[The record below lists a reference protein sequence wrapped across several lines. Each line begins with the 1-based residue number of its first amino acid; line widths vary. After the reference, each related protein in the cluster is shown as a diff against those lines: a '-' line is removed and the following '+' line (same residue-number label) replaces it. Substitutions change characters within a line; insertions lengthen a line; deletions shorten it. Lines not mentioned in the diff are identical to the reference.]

1 MAKSDYLPHDDDGRA
16 DAFILFRDNIS
27 QFLAPLGIP
36 ATDADIV
43 QQAADATRFRAV
55 VDFQATMQQAA
66 QAWTAEKYY
75 ERDGVGTA
83 PASIIVPVLPADFPA
98 AVPPGI
104 VPRFRRL
111 VKRLKANGQFTDAMA
126 QALGV
131 QGADQSSPDL
141 TSIQPDID
149 VVIVGD
155 QVQVDWGWGGYAN
168 YLDMCL
174 IQVDRGDGKG
184 FNDLCYDT
192 TPGYTDTQDFP
203 AAPAK
208 WTYRAIYRV
217 DDANVG
223 QWSKPVNL
231 TVGG

>member
-1 MAKSDYLPHDDDGRA
+1 MPKADYLAHDDEGRA
-16 DAFILFRDNIS
+16 EGFILFRDNIG
-27 QFLAPLGIP
+27 QFLVPLEIP
-36 ATDADIV
+36 AGDPEIV

-55 VDFQATMQQAA
+55 VDFMNTIQQAA
-66 QAWTAEKYY
+66 QGWTAEKDF
-75 ERDGVGTA
+75 ERDGAGGA
-83 PASIIVPVLPADFPA
+83 PGAATVPALPANFPA
-98 AVPPGI
+98 PVPPGI

-111 VKRLKANGQFTDAMA
+111 VKRLKASSKFTDAMA
-126 QALGV
+126 KALNL
-131 QGADQSSPDL
+131 QGAEQVAPDL

-149 VVIVGD
+149 ASIVGD
-155 QVQVDWGWGGYAN
+155 HVEVDWGWGGYAN

-174 IQVDRGDGKG
+174 IQVDRGGKG

-192 TPGYTDTQDFP
+192 TPGYNDTADFP

-217 DDANVG
+217 GDTNVG
-223 QWSKPVNL
+223 QWSKPVSI